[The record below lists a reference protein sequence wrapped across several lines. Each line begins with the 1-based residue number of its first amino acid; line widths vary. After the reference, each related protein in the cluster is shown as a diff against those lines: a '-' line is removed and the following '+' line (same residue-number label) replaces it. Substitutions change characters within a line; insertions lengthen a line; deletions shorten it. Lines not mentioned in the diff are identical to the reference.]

1 MKKLLITIFL
11 LTCFSISAQEA
22 YFTTYNFTVE
32 AEDVSTVYK
41 LVDEYYSKNKTEG
54 VRVYLFE
61 NHFNDSGNNF
71 SHSIVFAG
79 SLDALSGMYGGGQND
94 TWQLF
99 ITRINQ
105 HLKDSFS
112 SAMGTRIA
120 SYGDMD
126 KPHPV
131 QRYYILDSEDGDA
144 FEAGF
149 RKFHSEH
156 DPEGI
161 VSLMGNFTAGSSPEG
176 ENRWVVVGFEDFK
189 SAMGGTDILMSD
201 AAKAARDKAWDEYM
215 DSHGGVRMIRSG
227 LRILMGN
234 W

>member
-1 MKKLLITIFL
+1 MKKLVFCLFL
-11 LTCFSISAQEA
+11 FTALSISAQEM
-22 YFTTYNFTVE
+22 YFTIYNFTVE

-41 LVDEYYSKNKTEG
+41 LVDDYYSENKAEG
-54 VRVYLFE
+54 VSVGLYE

-79 SLDALSGMYGGGQND
+79 SLDAMGAMYAGGQND
-94 TWQLF
+94 SWELF

-120 SYGDMD
+120 STGDLST
-126 KPHPV
+126 PHPI
-131 QRYYILDSEDGDA
+131 QRYFILDSEDGDA

-149 RKFHSEH
+149 RKFHSAH
-156 DPEGI
+156 DPEEI
-161 VSLMGNFTAGSSPEG
+161 IAMMGNFTAGRSPEG
-176 ENRWVVVGFEDFK
+176 ENRWVIIGFKDFK
-189 SAMGGTDILMSD
+189 GAMGGAEQYLTDSEQ
-201 AAKAARDKAWDEYM
+201 KARDKAWDEYM
-215 DSHGGVRMIRSG
+215 ASHGGVEVIRSG
-227 LRILMGN
+227 LRVLLGN